1 MTSSITGDAELRR
14 KLAKLQD
21 MSQIYPALMAGGVHV
36 AGKLKEYPPSTA
48 ANVPRTVAGS
58 GKVLSWYERGY
69 GTRWLRKD
77 GSMGGNKTSETLGKK
92 WTMQGSGGDKVII
105 GNNVSYGPWVQ
116 GSVKVGG
123 VGPQASALREIG
135 WKTTDTVASEEAEVV
150 LNMVKKEVDKIL
162 MSG

>member
-21 MSQIYPALMAGGVHV
+21 MSQIYPALKEGGVHV
-36 AGKLKEYPPSTA
+36 KAKLEIQPPSTA
-48 ANVPRTVAGS
+48 ANSPGGPGS
-58 GKVLSWYERGY
+58 RWYERGW
-69 GTRWLRKD
+69 GSRWQRMD
-77 GSMGGNKTSETLGKK
+77 GSMGGRQTSETLFKQ
-92 WTMQGSGGDKVII
+92 WTVQQEGAKVIV

-123 VGPQASALREIG
+123 VGPQASALAEIG

-162 MSG
+162 MGA

>member
-48 ANVPRTVAGS
+48 ANSPGGPGS
-58 GKVLSWYERGY
+58 QWYERGW
-69 GTRWLRKD
+69 GSRWQRMD
-77 GSMGGNKTSETLGKK
+77 GSMGGRQSSETLGKK
-92 WTMQGSGGDKVII
+92 WTVQQAGDKVTI
-105 GNNVSYGPWVQ
+105 GNNVSYGPYVQ
-116 GSVKVGG
+116 GPSE
-123 VGPQASALREIG
+123 QAKALREIG

-162 MSG
+162 MGA

>member
-21 MSQIYPALMAGGVHV
+21 MSQIYPALMQGGVHV
-36 AGKLKEYPPSTA
+36 ADKLKEYPPSTA

-58 GKVLSWYERGY
+58 GRVLSWYERGY

-77 GSMGGNKTSETLGKK
+77 GSMGGRQTSETLGKK

-105 GNNVSYGPWVQ
+105 GNNVSYGPYVQ
-116 GSVKVGG
+116 GPSE
-123 VGPQASALREIG
+123 QAKALREIG

-162 MSG
+162 MGA

>member
-36 AGKLKEYPPSTA
+36 EGKLKEYPPSTA
-48 ANVPRTVAGS
+48 ANSPGGPGS
-58 GKVLSWYERGY
+58 QWYERGW
-69 GTRWLRKD
+69 GSRWQRMD
-77 GSMGGNKTSETLGKK
+77 GSMGGRQSSETLGKK

-105 GNNVSYGPWVQ
+105 GNNVSYGPYVQ
-116 GSVKVGG
+116 GPSE
-123 VGPQASALREIG
+123 QAKALREIG

-162 MSG
+162 MGA

>member
-48 ANVPRTVAGS
+48 ANSPGGPGS
-58 GKVLSWYERGY
+58 QWYERGW
-69 GTRWLRKD
+69 GSRWQRMD
-77 GSMGGNKTSETLGKK
+77 GSMGGRQSSETLGKK
-92 WTMQGSGGDKVII
+92 WTMQGSGGDKVTI

-123 VGPQASALREIG
+123 VGPQASALAEIG